1 MSQSERQS
9 LLATP
14 LWPFKNLETRREADG
29 SLSFN
34 RQGIEH
40 ICQLNRIPH
49 GIFLQLPHGSPE
61 AATSKA
67 RAWIRGWNTLM
78 PHPHWQLEPGEYRLN
93 QEILVFHWYLIY
105 RRYACVPD
113 FGHESAFLQRVRYLA
128 SEAAGL
134 HRHLLSEAP
143 THHVAGRQKI
153 QGAATRPATPVN
165 Q

>member
-1 MSQSERQS
+1 MPQSERQS

-49 GIFLQLPHGSPE
+49 GIFLELPHGSPE
-61 AATSKA
+61 AVSSKA
-67 RAWIRGWNTLM
+67 RAWIREWNALTS
-78 PHPHWQLEPGEYRLN
+78 HAHWQLEPGEYGTN
-93 QEILVFHWYLIY
+93 QEILVFHWYLVY
-105 RRYACVPD
+105 RLYGCVPD
-113 FGHESAFLQRVRYLA
+113 FGYESAFPQRVRGVG

-134 HRHLLSEAP
+134 HMYLLNEAP
-143 THHVAGRQKI
+143 THHVAGRQKVE
-153 QGAATRPATPVN
+153 GAATHPIIPVN